1 MVTRMTSC
9 TMKNNNT
16 LLDIPQNTYGEPP
29 FDRIELKDYKPALI
43 RAIELAKKQIDAIT
57 SSPEPPGFTNTVEAL
72 ERTGQ
77 EVTWVSTI
85 FFNLNEAHTSDDMQ
99 QLAQELSPLLTE
111 YALYV
116 SLNNKLF
123 QRIKEVYR
131 QKDSLVLTREQA
143 RLLEETYKDFVRGGA
158 NLSPEEKETYSR
170 IQEQLSLSSLQFST
184 NVLAATHAYALH
196 IIKEENLD
204 GLPPY
209 MAEMG
214 KEAAAARNLDGWIF
228 TLDYPSYGGFI
239 KFSSRRAL
247 REEMWKA
254 YNSRCLDQNSNR
266 ELICRIASLRLESA
280 HILGYEKYSDYALET
295 RMAKDA
301 QTVNLFLQDLLDR
314 TLPYARQ
321 EVAEIEQYAR
331 SKGFK
336 EQLMPWDFSY
346 WAEKFREEK
355 YDLSEE
361 LLKPYFSLDKVEQA
375 VFSLAGK
382 LYGLSFS
389 PIPEVSVYHP
399 DVKVFRVN
407 DENGRFM
414 ALLYVDYYPR
424 RSKRSGAWMTAY
436 RQQYI
441 RDGQEYRP
449 LVSLVTNF
457 TKPTAT
463 TPSLLTFNEVTTLL
477 HEFGH
482 CLHGILAE
490 GTYGSLTGTNVVR
503 DFVELPSQILENWAY
518 EPEFLQSFAL
528 HYRSGE
534 PIPLQMIEKIVAS
547 RNFLA
552 GYGQV
557 RQLHFGM
564 LDMAWHDVSRVP
576 DMDIVLYEESVLGSS
591 SVLPLIPG
599 TAFSPAFSHIFAGG
613 YSAGYYSYKWA
624 EVLEADAYD
633 LFREKSIFDRQV
645 AGSFREHILSRG
657 NSEDPDV
664 LYRRFR
670 GRDPRPDAL
679 MRKLFPGR

>member
-1 MVTRMTSC
+1 M
-9 TMKNNNT
+9 
-16 LLDIPQNTYGEPP
+16 I
-29 FDRIELKDYKPALI
+29 
-43 RAIELAKKQIDAIT
+43 
-57 SSPEPPGFTNTVEAL
+57 
-72 ERTGQ
+72 
-77 EVTWVSTI
+77 
-85 FFNLNEAHTSDDMQ
+85 
-99 QLAQELSPLLTE
+99 
-111 YALYV
+111 
-116 SLNNKLF
+116 
-123 QRIKEVYR
+123 
-131 QKDSLVLTREQA
+131 
-143 RLLEETYKDFVRGGA
+143 
-158 NLSPEEKETYSR
+158 
-170 IQEQLSLSSLQFST
+170 
-184 NVLAATHAYALH
+184 
-196 IIKEENLD
+196 
-204 GLPPY
+204 
-209 MAEMG
+209 
-214 KEAAAARNLDGWIF
+214 
-228 TLDYPSYGGFI
+228 
-239 KFSSRRAL
+239 
-247 REEMWKA
+247 
-254 YNSRCLDQNSNR
+254 
-266 ELICRIASLRLESA
+266 
-280 HILGYEKYSDYALET
+280 
-295 RMAKDA
+295 
-301 QTVNLFLQDLLDR
+301 
-314 TLPYARQ
+314 
-321 EVAEIEQYAR
+321 
-331 SKGFK
+331 
-336 EQLMPWDFSY
+336 
-346 WAEKFREEK
+346 
-355 YDLSEE
+355 
-361 LLKPYFSLDKVEQA
+361 
-375 VFSLAGK
+375 
-382 LYGLSFS
+382 
-389 PIPEVSVYHP
+389 
-399 DVKVFRVN
+399 
-407 DENGRFM
+407 
-414 ALLYVDYYPR
+414 
-424 RSKRSGAWMTAY
+424 
-436 RQQYI
+436 
-441 RDGQEYRP
+441 
-449 LVSLVTNF
+449 SLVTNF

>member
-1 MVTRMTSC
+1 MNTYNPLLETS
-9 TMKNNNT
+9 
-16 LLDIPQNTYGEPP
+16 QNTYGEPP
-29 FDRIELKDYKPALI
+29 FDRITVTDYKPALI

-57 SSPEPPGFTNTVEAL
+57 SSPEAPTFANTVEAL
-72 ERTGQ
+72 ERAGQ

-85 FFNLNEAHTSDDMQ
+85 FFNLNEAHTSDRLQ

-111 YALYV
+111 YSLYV
-116 SLNNKLF
+116 LLNDKLF
-123 QRIKEVYR
+123 QRVKEVQK
-131 QKDSLVLTREQA
+131 QKDSLALTGEQS

-158 NLSPEEKETYSR
+158 NLSPEKKEVYGR
-170 IQEQLSLSSLQFST
+170 IQEQLSLLTLQFSS
-184 NVLAATHAYALH
+184 NVLAATNAYTLH
-196 IIKEENLD
+196 ISKEEDLD

-209 MAEMG
+209 MIEMG
-214 KEAAAARNLDGWIF
+214 KEAAAIRNMDGWIF

-239 KFSSRRAL
+239 KFSSCRAL
-247 REEMWKA
+247 RKDIWKA
-254 YNSRCLDQNSNR
+254 YNSRCLYQHSNQ
-266 ELICRIASLRLESA
+266 ELIRRIVMLRLESA
-280 HILGYEKYSDYALET
+280 NMLGYGKYSDYVLEN

-301 QTVNLFLQDLLDR
+301 RTVNLFLQDLLDR

-321 EVAEIEQYAR
+321 EVAEIDLYAR

-346 WAEKFREEK
+346 WSEKFREEK
-355 YDLSEE
+355 YGLSEE

-382 LYGLSFS
+382 LYGLTFS
-389 PIPEVSVYHP
+389 PVPEVSVYHP

-424 RSKRSGAWMTAY
+424 QSKRPGAWMTAY
-436 RQQYI
+436 RRQYI
-441 RDGQEYRP
+441 MDGQEYRP

-457 TKPTAT
+457 TKPTST
-463 TPSLLTFNEVTTLL
+463 MPSLLTFGEVTTLF

-518 EPEFLQSFAL
+518 EPAFLQSFAL

-534 PIPLQMIEKIVAS
+534 PIPLSMIDKIVAS

-557 RQLHFGM
+557 RQLHYGI
-564 LDMAWHDVSRVP
+564 LDMAWHDVSSVP
-576 DMDIVLYEESVLGSS
+576 DTDIVLYEGSVLGRSA
-591 SVLPLIPG
+591 VLPLIPG
-599 TAFSPAFSHIFAGG
+599 TAISPSFSHIFAGG

-624 EVLEADAYD
+624 EVLEADAYE
-633 LFREKSIFDRQV
+633 LFREKGIFDRQV
-645 AGSFREHILSRG
+645 AGSFRKHILSTG

-679 MRKLFPGR
+679 MRKLFPFAKGVKKR